1 MDNNVIFTYIA
12 CIGLLFV
19 LGKILIV
26 PIKIILKLIFNS
38 VLGAVTIFAINL
50 IGSIWGFHIGVNILT
65 AVIVGIL
72 GVPGAILLILLK
84 ILI

>member
-19 LGKILIV
+19 FGKILIV

-38 VLGAVTIFAINL
+38 VLGAVTIFASNL
-50 IGSIWGFHIGVNILT
+50 SGSIWGFHIGVNILT